1 MFALKSEHRL
11 DDLLEAAGLARST
24 YFYHQKRLLDP
35 TRGEKHAVL
44 KQAIVEVFHRNKHRY
59 GYRRVLLELRKA
71 GGVVNHKLVY
81 KLMDRMGLKA
91 VIRRS
96 KKYSSHPGRPS
107 HIAEN
112 LLQRN
117 FRQDSPNSAWVSDI
131 TEFHVA
137 GQKLYLSPIMDLHD
151 RMILVHTIAKAPT
164 TTMTAQTLDRA
175 IKEHQPAP
183 GLMVHTDQGLHYQH
197 SSWRDLITQ
206 AGAEQ
211 SMSRKGNCFDN
222 AVMENFF
229 GQLKT
234 EMYYNQKFSSF
245 EQLEQAIDS
254 YITWYNTQRLQT
266 QFKGQT
272 PTEKR
277 HQALQPQP
285 K

>member
-35 TRGEKHAVL
+35 TQREKHAVL

-71 GGVVNHKLVY
+71 GWVVNHKLVY

-117 FRQDSPNSAWVSDI
+117 FRQDSPNSVWVSDI

-151 RMILVHTIAKAPT
+151 RMILAHTIAKAPT
-164 TTMTAQTLDRA
+164 TTMTAQTLSRA

-206 AGAEQ
+206 AGADQ

-266 QFKGQT
+266 QFQGQT

>member
-1 MFALKSEHRL
+1 
-11 DDLLEAAGLARST
+11 
-24 YFYHQKRLLDP
+24 
-35 TRGEKHAVL
+35 
-44 KQAIVEVFHRNKHRY
+44 
-59 GYRRVLLELRKA
+59 
-71 GGVVNHKLVY
+71 
-81 KLMDRMGLKA
+81 
-91 VIRRS
+91 
-96 KKYSSHPGRPS
+96 
-107 HIAEN
+107 
-112 LLQRN
+112 
-117 FRQDSPNSAWVSDI
+117 SPNSVWVSDI

-151 RMILVHTIAKAPT
+151 RMILAHTIAKAPT
-164 TTMTAQTLDRA
+164 TTMTAQTLTMA